1 MQAKGI
7 FKAEP
12 PVRFVPEDERALE
25 ILEGLNDGD
34 KVLMWVHKAR
44 YPEHHKLAWAVFQRI
59 ADATG
64 QTAENIALW
73 LKLETGRFDYVQL
86 VDGRVIEAP
95 HSLKFE
101 SMSQA
106 EFQLFWND
114 ALEIVK
120 DKVLPGVDEAVF
132 NDLRNMISGR
142 AA

>member
-44 YPEHHKLAWAVFQRI
+44 YPEHHKLAWAVFQKI

-86 VDGRVIEAP
+86 VDGRVIENP

-120 DKVLPGVDEAVF
+120 DKVLPGVDDAVF
-132 NDLRNMISGR
+132 NDLRDMISGR
-142 AA
+142 LA

>member
-1 MQAKGI
+1 
-7 FKAEP
+7 
-12 PVRFVPEDERALE
+12 
-25 ILEGLNDGD
+25 
-34 KVLMWVHKAR
+34 
-44 YPEHHKLAWAVFQRI
+44 
-59 ADATG
+59 
-64 QTAENIALW
+64 
-73 LKLETGRFDYVQL
+73 VQL
-86 VDGRVIEAP
+86 VDGRVIENP

-106 EFQLFWND
+106 DFQLFWND

>member
-25 ILEGLNDGD
+25 ILEGLEDGD

-44 YPEHHKLAWAVFQRI
+44 YPEHHKLAWAVFQKI

-86 VDGRVIEAP
+86 VDGRVIENP

-120 DKVLPGVDEAVF
+120 DKVLPGVDDAVF
-132 NDLRNMISGR
+132 NDLRDMISGR
-142 AA
+142 PT

>member
-1 MQAKGI
+1 MRAKGI

-12 PVRFVPEDERALE
+12 PVRFVPMDERALE
-25 ILEGLNDGD
+25 ILEALKDGD

-44 YPEHHKLAWAVFQRI
+44 YPEHHQLAWAVFQKI

-86 VDGRVIEAP
+86 LDGRVVEAP

-101 SMSQA
+101 SMSQDD
-106 EFQLFWND
+106 FQSFWND
-114 ALEIVK
+114 ALEIIK
-120 DKVLPGVDEAVF
+120 EKIFPKVGDDVF
-132 NDLRNMISGR
+132 NELRDIVSGQVG
-142 AA
+142 

>member
-44 YPEHHKLAWAVFQRI
+44 YPEHHKLAWAVFQKI

-86 VDGRVIEAP
+86 VDGRVIENP

-106 EFQLFWND
+106 DFQLFWND

>member
-12 PVRFVPEDERALE
+12 PVRFVPSDERALE
-25 ILEGLNDGD
+25 ILEGLKDGE
-34 KVLMWVHKAR
+34 KVLLWVHKAR
-44 YPEHHKLAWAVFQRI
+44 YPEHHKLAWAVFQKI

-106 EFQLFWND
+106 EFQSFWND
-114 ALEIVK
+114 ALEIIK
-120 DKVLPGVDEAVF
+120 DKVLPGVDDQVF
-132 NDLRNMISGR
+132 NDLRELISGQ

>member
-44 YPEHHKLAWAVFQRI
+44 YPEHHKLAWAVFQKI

-86 VDGRVIEAP
+86 VDGRVIENP